1 MSIARVA
8 AIAHPR
14 APRTRHG
21 MLMTSVDRNRW
32 KNTLLERC
40 LTRVSREREHLVA
53 SARERR
59 HQHAAAAAEAA
70 DRLDQS
76 QGLDQSWN
84 GNGSAPS
91 EDAQSSK
98 AATAASAHECAD
110 DEIQS
115 PREALRTSFAG
126 ILAEEVRK
134 RIVASMYYKFRFVC

>member
-8 AIAHPR
+8 AIAHPPR

-40 LTRVSREREHLVA
+40 LTRVSQEREHLVA

-59 HQHAAAAAEAA
+59 HRHAAAAAEAEA
-70 DRLDQS
+70 AGRLDHDQS
-76 QGLDQSWN
+76 QGLVQSWN
-84 GNGSAPS
+84 SNHSAPS
-91 EDAQSSK
+91 EDAQSSI

-110 DEIQS
+110 DDIES
-115 PREALRTSFAG
+115 PREALRSSFAG

-134 RIVASMYYKFRFVC
+134 RIVAPI